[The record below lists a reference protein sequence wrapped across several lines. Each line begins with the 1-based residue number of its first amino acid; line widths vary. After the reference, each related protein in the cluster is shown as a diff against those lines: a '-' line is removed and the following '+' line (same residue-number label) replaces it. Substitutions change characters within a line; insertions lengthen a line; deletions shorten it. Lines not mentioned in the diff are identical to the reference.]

1 MNARSY
7 RLYLPALLAL
17 LTYGCVMGE
26 QHVETI
32 TRSWPADGI
41 KRVDVNGIDGGVDVT
56 AGPANEISLVA
67 HVRALNF
74 RPDPKK
80 ENHGYFATSVEGDT
94 LTIGRQHGVRIRS
107 PFFFFSSHDVEI
119 NYELR
124 VPSSVDLALKTV
136 NGRVATRGTDGGIEA
151 TTVNGSLDVEAS
163 GTREVSLHTVNGPV
177 DAHFT
182 KDFQGAR
189 FKTVNGSVHA
199 VLPPNAS
206 FACVLSQVNGD
217 FEAAFPLTIH
227 SHPGSRRVSGE
238 VNGGRY
244 DLNIVTVNGDI
255 RLENATPPVPPSAPA
270 VPSAPAAVP
279 AAPAPPA
286 PPAHSTE

>member
-1 MNARSY
+1 MNARYY

-41 KRVDVNGIDGGVDVT
+41 KLVDVNGVDGSVDVT
-56 AGPANEISLVA
+56 AGTGNEISLVA
-67 HVRALNF
+67 HVRSRNF
-74 RPDPKK
+74 RPDARK
-80 ENHGYFATSVEGDT
+80 ENHGYFVTTVDGST

-107 PFFFFSSHDVEI
+107 PFFFFSTHDVEI

-124 VPSSVDLALKTV
+124 VPPSVDLALKTV
-136 NGRVATRGTDGGIEA
+136 NGRVATRGTDGGIQA

-177 DAHFT
+177 EAHFT
-182 KDFQGAR
+182 KDFQGAH
-189 FKTVNGSVHA
+189 FKTVNGSVRA
-199 VLPPNAS
+199 VLPPTAS
-206 FACVLSQVNGD
+206 FFCALSQVNGD

-244 DLNIVTVNGDI
+244 DLSIVTVNGDI
-255 RLENATPPVPPSAPA
+255 KIENSTPP
-270 VPSAPAAVP
+270 PAAP

-286 PPAHSTE
+286 PPAPSTE

>member
-17 LTYGCVMGE
+17 LTYGCVAGE

-32 TRSWPADGI
+32 TKSWPADGI
-41 KRVDVNGIDGGVDVT
+41 QRVDVNGIDGSVDVT
-56 AGPANEISLVA
+56 AGTGNEISLVA
-67 HVRALNF
+67 HVRSRNF
-74 RPDPKK
+74 EPDAKK
-80 ENHGYFATSVEGDT
+80 ENHGYFTTSVDGGT
-94 LTIGRQHGVRIRS
+94 LTIGRQHGVKIHS

-124 VPSSVDLALKTV
+124 VPPTVDLALKTV
-136 NGRVATRGTDGGIEA
+136 NGRVATRGMDGGVDA

-182 KDFQGAR
+182 KDFQGAH
-189 FKTVNGSVHA
+189 FKTVNGSVRA

-255 RLENATPPVPPSAPA
+255 KIENAVPPV
-270 VPSAPAAVP
+270 
-279 AAPAPPA
+279 PPA
-286 PPAHSTE
+286 PPAGPAAPTPPPPNSTE

>member
-1 MNARSY
+1 MNARYY

-17 LTYGCVMGE
+17 LTYGCAMGE
-26 QHVETI
+26 RHVETI

-41 KRVDVNGIDGGVDVT
+41 KRVDVNGVDGSVDVT
-56 AGPANEISLVA
+56 AGSGNEISLVA
-67 HVRALNF
+67 HVRSRNF
-74 RPDPKK
+74 RPDLKK
-80 ENHGYFATSVEGDT
+80 ENHGYFVTSLDSDT
-94 LTIGRQHGVRIRS
+94 LTIGRQHGVRIHS

-124 VPSSVDLALKTV
+124 VPPSVDLALKTV
-136 NGRVATRGTDGGIEA
+136 NGRVETRGTDGGIEA

-163 GTREVSLHTVNGPV
+163 GTREVSLHIVNGPV
-177 DAHFT
+177 EAHFT
-182 KDFQGAR
+182 KDFQGAH
-189 FKTVNGSVHA
+189 FKAVNGNVRA
-199 VLPPNAS
+199 VLPPTAS

-255 RLENATPPVPPSAPA
+255 KIENGTPPAPPA
-270 VPSAPAAVP
+270 VPAAPQ
-279 AAPAPPA
+279 APAPPA
-286 PPAHSTE
+286 PPAPNSTE

>member
-1 MNARSY
+1 MNARPY

-17 LTYGCVMGE
+17 LTYGCVMPE

-41 KRVDVNGIDGGVDVT
+41 KRVDVNGVDGSVDVT
-56 AGPANEISLVA
+56 AGTGNEISLVA
-67 HVRALNF
+67 HVRSRGL
-74 RPDPKK
+74 RPNPKK
-80 ENHGYFATSVEGDT
+80 ENHGYFVTSLDGDT
-94 LTIGRQHGVRIRS
+94 LTIGRQHGVRFHG
-107 PFFFFSSHDVEI
+107 PFFIFSSHEVEI

-124 VPSSVDLALKTV
+124 VPPSVDLALKTV
-136 NGRVATRGTDGGIEA
+136 NGRVAPRGTDGGIQA
-151 TTVNGSLDVEAS
+151 A
-163 GTREVSLHTVNGPV
+163 TVNGPV
-177 DAHFT
+177 DIEASGEREVSLNSVNGAVEARFR

-189 FKTVNGSVHA
+189 FKTVNGSVRA
-199 VLPPNAS
+199 WLPQNAS
-206 FACVLSQVNGD
+206 FVCALSQVNGD

-255 RLENATPPVPPSAPA
+255 KIENSTPP
-270 VPSAPAAVP
+270 PAAP

-286 PPAHSTE
+286 PPAPSTE

>member
-1 MNARSY
+1 MNARST

-26 QHVETI
+26 PHTETI
-32 TRSWPADGI
+32 ARSWPADGI
-41 KRVDVNGIDGGVDVT
+41 KRVDVNGVDGSVDVT
-56 AGPANEISLVA
+56 AGTGNEISLVA
-67 HVRALNF
+67 HVRSRNF
-74 RPDPKK
+74 QPDARK
-80 ENHGYFATSVEGDT
+80 ENHGYFVTSVDADT
-94 LTIGRQHGVRIRS
+94 LTIGRQHGVRVHS

-124 VPSSVDLALKTV
+124 VPPSVDLALTTV
-136 NGRVATRGTDGGIEA
+136 NGRVATRGTDGGIQA

-163 GTREVSLHTVNGPV
+163 GTREVNLHTVNGPV
-177 DAHFT
+177 EAHFT
-182 KDFQGAR
+182 KDFQGAH
-189 FKTVNGSVHA
+189 FKTVNGSVRA
-199 VLPPNAS
+199 VLPPTAS

-255 RLENATPPVPPSAPA
+255 KIENATPPAP
-270 VPSAPAAVP
+270 PAAP

-286 PPAHSTE
+286 PPNSTE

>member
-1 MNARSY
+1 MNARTY

-26 QHVETI
+26 RHIETI

-41 KRVDVNGIDGGVDVT
+41 KRVDVNGVDGSVDVT
-56 AGPANEISLVA
+56 AGTGNEISLVA
-67 HVRALNF
+67 HIRARNF

-80 ENHGYFATSVEGDT
+80 ENHGYFVTLLDGDT
-94 LTIGRQHGVRIRS
+94 LTIGRQHGVHDRG

-124 VPSSVDLALKTV
+124 VPPSIDLALTTV
-136 NGRVATRGTDGGIEA
+136 NGRVATRGTDGGIQA

-163 GTREVSLHTVNGPV
+163 GEREVTLRSVNGPLE
-177 DAHFT
+177 AHFR

-189 FKTVNGSVHA
+189 FKTVNGSVRA

-255 RLENATPPVPPSAPA
+255 KIENATPPTPPAVPA

>member
-1 MNARSY
+1 MNARSS

-32 TRSWPADGI
+32 TKSWPASGI
-41 KRVDVNGIDGGVDVT
+41 KLVDVNGVDGSVDVT
-56 AGPANEISLVA
+56 AGTGNEISLVA
-67 HVRALNF
+67 HVRARNF

-80 ENHGYFATSVEGDT
+80 ENHGYFVTSLDGDT

-107 PFFFFSSHDVEI
+107 PFFFFSTHDVEI

-124 VPSSVDLALKTV
+124 VPPSVDLALKTV
-136 NGRVATRGTDGGIEA
+136 NGRVATRGTDGGIQA

-163 GTREVSLHTVNGPV
+163 GEREVTLNTVNGPV
-177 DAHFT
+177 EAHFT

-189 FKTVNGSVHA
+189 FKTVNGNVVA
-199 VLPPNAS
+199 VLPQSAS
-206 FACVLSQVNGD
+206 FACALSQVNGD

-255 RLENATPPVPPSAPA
+255 KIENSTPPPAPIA
-270 VPSAPAAVP
+270 P
-279 AAPAPPA
+279 AAPAAPTTPPTPTAPPA
-286 PPAHSTE
+286 PSTD

>member
-41 KRVDVNGIDGGVDVT
+41 KRIDVNGIDGGVDVT
-56 AGPANEISLVA
+56 AGAANEISLVA
-67 HVRALNF
+67 HVRARNF
-74 RPDPKK
+74 RPDPKR
-80 ENHGYFATSVEGDT
+80 ENHGYFVTSVEGDT

-107 PFFFFSSHDVEI
+107 PFFFFTSHDVEI

-163 GTREVSLHTVNGPV
+163 GTREVSLRSVNGPV

-255 RLENATPPVPPSAPA
+255 RLENATPPAAPSAP
-270 VPSAPAAVP
+270 SALPAVP
-279 AAPAPPA
+279 ASPAPPT
-286 PPAHSTE
+286 PPAPSTE

>member
-1 MNARSY
+1 MNAKSY

-41 KRVDVNGIDGGVDVT
+41 KRVDVNGIDGSVDVT
-56 AGPANEISLVA
+56 AGTGNEIALVA
-67 HVRALNF
+67 HIRARNF

-80 ENHGYFATSVEGDT
+80 ENNGYFVTSLDADT
-94 LTIGRQHGVRIRS
+94 LRIGRQHGVRIHS

-124 VPSSVDLALKTV
+124 VPPSVDLALTTV
-136 NGRVATRGTDGGIEA
+136 NGRVATRGTEGGIQA

-177 DAHFT
+177 EAHFT

-189 FKTVNGSVHA
+189 FKTVNGSVRA
-199 VLPPNAS
+199 YLPPTAS

-255 RLENATPPVPPSAPA
+255 NIENSAP
-270 VPSAPAAVP
+270 
-279 AAPAPPA
+279 PAPPA
-286 PPAHSTE
+286 PPTAPAPPTPSAPPAPSTE

>member
-1 MNARSY
+1 MNTRHY

-41 KRVDVNGIDGGVDVT
+41 KRVDVNGVDGSVDVT
-56 AGPANEISLVA
+56 AGSGNEISLVA
-67 HVRALNF
+67 HVRTRNF

-80 ENHGYFATSVEGDT
+80 ENNGYFVTSLDADT
-94 LTIGRQHGVRIRS
+94 LTIGRQHGVRIRG

-124 VPSSVDLALKTV
+124 VPPTVDLALKTV
-136 NGRVATRGTDGGIEA
+136 NGRVATRGTDGGIQA

-163 GTREVSLHTVNGPV
+163 GEREVSLNTVNGPV
-177 DAHFT
+177 EAHFR

-189 FKTVNGSVHA
+189 FKTVNGSVRA

-255 RLENATPPVPPSAPA
+255 KIENATPPTP
-270 VPSAPAAVP
+270 P
-279 AAPAPPA
+279 AAPATAPAPPVAPTAPPA
-286 PPAHSTE
+286 PNSTE

>member
-1 MNARSY
+1 
-7 RLYLPALLAL
+7 
-17 LTYGCVMGE
+17 MGE
-26 QHVETI
+26 QHSETI

-41 KRVDVNGIDGGVDVT
+41 KRVDVNGIDGSVDVT
-56 AGPANEISLVA
+56 AGTGNEVSLVA
-67 HVRALNF
+67 HVRSRNF

-80 ENHGYFATSVEGDT
+80 ENHGYFVTSLDADT
-94 LTIGRQHGVRIRS
+94 LTIGRQHGVRIHS
-107 PFFFFSSHDVEI
+107 PFFFFTSHDVEI

-124 VPSSVDLALKTV
+124 VPPSVDLALTTV
-136 NGRVATRGTDGGIEA
+136 NGRVATRGTDGGIQA

-163 GTREVSLHTVNGPV
+163 GTREVSLHTVNGQV
-177 DAHFT
+177 KAHFM

-189 FKTVNGSVHA
+189 FKTVNGNVRA
-199 VLPPNAS
+199 VLPPTAS

-255 RLENATPPVPPSAPA
+255 KIENAAPPTPPT
-270 VPSAPAAVP
+270 
-279 AAPAPPA
+279 APAPPTP
-286 PPAHSTE
+286 PPAPSTE

>member
-1 MNARSY
+1 MNARPY

-41 KRVDVNGIDGGVDVT
+41 KRIDVNGVDGSVDVT
-56 AGPANEISLVA
+56 AGSGNEISLVA
-67 HVRALNF
+67 HIRSRNF

-80 ENHGYFATSVEGDT
+80 ENHGYFVTSLDSDT
-94 LTIGRQHGVRIRS
+94 LTIGRRHGVRMHR
-107 PFFFFSSHDVEI
+107 PLFLFSSNEVEI

-124 VPSSVDLALKTV
+124 VPPTVDLALQTV
-136 NGRVATRGTDGGIEA
+136 NGRVATRGMDGGVEA

-177 DAHFT
+177 EAHFT

-189 FKTVNGSVHA
+189 FKTINGSVRA
-199 VLPPNAS
+199 ILPPNAS

-255 RLENATPPVPPSAPA
+255 KIENSTPQP
-270 VPSAPAAVP
+270 AVP

-286 PPAHSTE
+286 PPAPPNTTE

>member
-1 MNARSY
+1 MNARYY
-7 RLYLPALLAL
+7 RLYLPALLAI

-26 QHVETI
+26 SHVETI
-32 TRSWPADGI
+32 TKSWPADGI
-41 KRVDVNGIDGGVDVT
+41 KRVDVNGVDGSVDVT
-56 AGPANEISLVA
+56 AGTGNEISLVA
-67 HVRALNF
+67 HVRARNF

-80 ENHGYFATSVEGDT
+80 ENNGYFITALDGDT
-94 LTIGRQHGVRIRS
+94 LTIGRQHGVRIHS
-107 PFFFFSSHDVEI
+107 PFFFFTSHEVEI

-124 VPSSVDLALKTV
+124 VPPSVDLALKTV
-136 NGRVATRGTDGGIEA
+136 NGRVATRGTDGGIQA

-163 GTREVSLHTVNGPV
+163 GTREVTLNTVNGPV

-189 FKTVNGSVHA
+189 FKTVNGSVRA
-199 VLPPNAS
+199 ILPPSAS
-206 FACVLSQVNGD
+206 FACALSQVNGD
-217 FEAAFPLTIH
+217 FEAEFPLTIH

-255 RLENATPPVPPSAPA
+255 KIENSAPPTA
-270 VPSAPAAVP
+270 PTAPA

-286 PPAHSTE
+286 PPTAPAPNSTE

>member
-1 MNARSY
+1 
-7 RLYLPALLAL
+7 
-17 LTYGCVMGE
+17 MGE
-26 QHVETI
+26 QHFETI

-41 KRVDVNGIDGGVDVT
+41 KRVDVNGIDGSVDVT
-56 AGPANEISLVA
+56 AGTGNEISLVA
-67 HVRALNF
+67 HVRSRNF

-80 ENHGYFATSVEGDT
+80 ENHGYFVTSVDADT
-94 LTIGRQHGVRIRS
+94 LTIGRQHGVRIHS
-107 PFFFFSSHDVEI
+107 PFFFFTSHDVEI

-124 VPSSVDLALKTV
+124 VPPSVDLALNTV
-136 NGRVATRGTDGGIEA
+136 NGRVATRGTDGGIQA

-163 GTREVSLHTVNGPV
+163 GTREVSLHTVNGQV
-177 DAHFT
+177 DAHFM

-189 FKTVNGSVHA
+189 FKTVNGSVRA
-199 VLPPNAS
+199 VLPPTAS

-255 RLENATPPVPPSAPA
+255 KIENAAPPAPPAPSTPS
-270 VPSAPAAVP
+270 VPSAPAAP
-279 AAPAPPA
+279 QAPPA
-286 PPAHSTE
+286 PSTE

>member
-1 MNARSY
+1 
-7 RLYLPALLAL
+7 
-17 LTYGCVMGE
+17 MGE
-26 QHVETI
+26 QHFETI

-41 KRVDVNGIDGGVDVT
+41 KRVDVNGVDGSVDVT
-56 AGPANEISLVA
+56 AGTGNEISLVA
-67 HVRALNF
+67 HIRARNF
-74 RPDPKK
+74 QPNLKK
-80 ENHGYFATSVEGDT
+80 ENHGYFVTSVDADT
-94 LTIGRQHGVRIRS
+94 LTIGRQHGVRVHS
-107 PFFFFSSHDVEI
+107 PFFFFTSHDVEI

-124 VPSSVDLALKTV
+124 VPPSVDLALTTV
-136 NGRVATRGTDGGIEA
+136 NGRVATRGTVGGIQA

-177 DAHFT
+177 EAHFT

-189 FKTVNGSVHA
+189 FKTVNGSVRA
-199 VLPPNAS
+199 VLPGNAS

-255 RLENATPPVPPSAPA
+255 KIEN
-270 VPSAPAAVP
+270 
-279 AAPAPPA
+279 AAPAPPTPPTAPVPPAPAA
-286 PPAHSTE
+286 PPAPSTE